1 MRYLM
6 PRKGKLSGR
15 TLYTAKEY
23 LKMDKY
29 KITGKLKKEL
39 EELEKKFLEEEK
51 RRKTKWKKK

>member
-1 MRYLM
+1 M